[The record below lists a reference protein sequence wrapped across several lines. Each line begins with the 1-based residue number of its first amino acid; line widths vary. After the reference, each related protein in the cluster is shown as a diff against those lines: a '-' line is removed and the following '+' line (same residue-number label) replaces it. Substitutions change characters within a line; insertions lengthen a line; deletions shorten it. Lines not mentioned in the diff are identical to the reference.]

1 MKLLDILNEG
11 PEVLKPNTLTDKQI
25 KKAKLIYKTF
35 KKGEFP
41 YDQHSTYSYVL
52 PDDYYIFSDV
62 DDDVCVQ
69 LTNKK
74 DQDIKMFSRVK
85 MGLPSDNFIVPIQPQ
100 HTGLHRWIQDKIQ
113 EKFMGFNIKIV
124 F

>member
-1 MKLLDILNEG
+1 MKFIDLINEG
-11 PEVLKPNTLTDKQI
+11 PEVLIPNTLTDKQI

-35 KKGEFP
+35 KTGEFP
-41 YDQHSTYSYVL
+41 YDEHSTYSYVL

-74 DQDIKMFSRVK
+74 NQDIKMSSRVK
-85 MGLPSDNFIVPIQPQ
+85 LTNDQDIYLPLQPH

>member
-11 PEVLKPNTLTDKQI
+11 PEVLIPNTLTDKQI

-41 YDQHSTYSYVL
+41 YDEHSTYSYVL

-85 MGLPSDNFIVPIQPQ
+85 ISRLSDDLIMPIQPQ
-100 HTGLHRWIQDKIQ
+100 HTGLHRWIRDRIA
-113 EKFMGFNIKIV
+113 EKFIGFNIKFV